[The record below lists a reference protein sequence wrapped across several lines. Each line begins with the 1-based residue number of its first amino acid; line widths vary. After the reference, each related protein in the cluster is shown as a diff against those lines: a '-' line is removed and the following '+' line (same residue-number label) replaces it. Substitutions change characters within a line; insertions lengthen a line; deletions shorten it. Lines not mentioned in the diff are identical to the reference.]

1 MCGANSKVYC
11 VQCAYFNSC
20 KRTNSRVSYDDFNVH
35 ETCNAPQ
42 NIRSSYLSDGSN
54 KYISS
59 PCIINKFNN
68 CKWFCSKS
76 LIDPVTANI
85 DLHNK
90 DQKSHPYLV
99 SKINE
104 LDNREAQKDA
114 QIEYNLNAEIERAKD
129 AEDVL
134 ANRIDITIAD
144 NKPILTDKDGNK
156 FELIIVD
163 GEIKTSHI
171 DS

>member
-1 MCGANSKVYC
+1 MSDTNSKVYC
-11 VQCAYFNSC
+11 TQCAFFNCCRRS
-20 KRTNSRVSYDDFNVH
+20 NARVSYDDFNVH

-59 PCIINKFNN
+59 PSIINKFNN

-90 DQKSHPYLV
+90 DQKSHPYLTTKL
-99 SKINE
+99 SD
-104 LDNREAQKDA
+104 LDTKTTQKDT
-114 QIEYNLNAEIERAKD
+114 QIEYNLNAEVERAKVVEQ
-129 AEDVL
+129 AL
-134 ANRIDITIAD
+134 ANRIDISIVD

-156 FELIIVD
+156 FGLIIVD
-163 GEIKTSHI
+163 GIIKTSPLVQ
-171 DS
+171 